1 MNIILCVAII
11 VSYSYLNLILIRRS
25 HYDNLFVV
33 ETEEQKE
40 EKMDALRKK
49 LKKTPKEPKGGE
61 NETKEEEMS
70 DDGKKESKL

>member
-33 ETEEQKE
+33 GDRRTKRGENGCVE
-40 EKMDALRKK
+40 EKI
-49 LKKTPKEPKGGE
+49 EE
-61 NETKEEEMS
+61 NSQRAERR
-70 DDGKKESKL
+70 GK